1 MGPFF
6 TACVSCELNQ
16 LRPGIR
22 IRDLAEEFQELQ
34 PLHHKIKITI
44 IGFSAFACRQIAK
57 EIADGDLKMPCRM
70 KEVARPHA
78 VVAPFI
84 SSQFLGTDL
93 DIPCQCSLRQPQ
105 FLTAQS
111 QTLAYRNISWVCHTG
126 ISI

>member
-1 MGPFF
+1 MGLFF
-6 TACVSCELNQ
+6 TARVACELNQ

-44 IGFSAFACRQIAK
+44 IGFSAFARSQIAK
-57 EIADGDLKMPCRM
+57 EVADGDLKMPRCV
-70 KEVARPHA
+70 KEMAGPNA

-105 FLTAQS
+105 FFTAQS
-111 QTLAYRNISWVCHTG
+111 QTLAYRNISWVCHTS